1 MIDPCCDEVQGAGES
16 SVPEGWTWDETL
28 FLGSAPYY
36 LQGRPPYAPTLA
48 ATLSDVLLL
57 DGRQRVL
64 DVGCG
69 PGVLALEI
77 APYVAEVTGVDP
89 DAGMLAEAKRRAA
102 AMGITNASWL
112 QLRAEE
118 IPDTLGPV
126 RAATFGQSFHWVDQP
141 LVAAKMRDMLEPG
154 GAFVHVADVK
164 TPIGEREPL
173 PHPAPPYAEI
183 RSLIAAW
190 LGPVAR
196 AGQGM
201 LPKGSPNTE
210 EPVLAAAGFLRPQR
224 LHLPPA
230 GPFVRTEED
239 VVAWV
244 WSLSGSAPHLF
255 GTRRGE
261 FEAELRA
268 VLRQAS
274 PDGVFAEWLPDTD
287 VRIWRTPGEMTRQR
301 VSARDYTRRCS

>member
-1 MIDPCCDEVQGAGES
+1 M
-16 SVPEGWTWDETL
+16 PEGWTWDETL

-36 LQGRPPYAPTLA
+36 LQGRPPYAPNLA
-48 ATLSDVLLL
+48 ATLSAVLPL

-69 PGVLALEI
+69 PGVLALELT
-77 APYVAEVTGVDP
+77 PYVAEVIGVDP
-89 DAGMLAEAKRRAA
+89 DAGMLEEAQRRAA
-102 AMGITNASWL
+102 GMGITNATWL

-118 IPDTLGPV
+118 IPDTLGPFH
-126 RAATFGQSFHWVDQP
+126 AATFGQSFHWVDQP

-164 TPIGEREPL
+164 KPLSGRDPL
-173 PHPAPPYAEI
+173 PHPAPPYAEM
-183 RSLIAAW
+183 RALIASW

-210 EPVLAAAGFLRPQR
+210 EPVLAAAGFVGPRR
-224 LHLPPA
+224 LHLQHA
-230 GPFVRTEED
+230 GPLLRTED
-239 VVAWV
+239 DLVAWV

-255 GTRRGE
+255 GARRDE
-261 FEAELRA
+261 FETELRA
-268 VLRQAS
+268 VLRQAA
-274 PDGVFAEWLPDTD
+274 PDGAFAEWLPDTD
-287 VRIWRTPGEMTRQR
+287 VRIWRTPGSQAEE
-301 VSARDYTRRCS
+301 A

>member
-1 MIDPCCDEVQGAGES
+1 M
-16 SVPEGWTWDETL
+16 PEGWTWDETL

-36 LQGRPPYAPTLA
+36 LQGRPPYAPSLA
-48 ATLSDVLLL
+48 ATLRDTLAL

-69 PGVLALEI
+69 PGVLALEL
-77 APYVAEVTGVDP
+77 APYVADVIGADP
-89 DAGMLAEAKRRAA
+89 DAGMLEEARRRAGE
-102 AMGITNASWL
+102 MGITNASWL

-118 IPDTLGPV
+118 IPGDLGPF
-126 RAATFGQSFHWVDQP
+126 RAVTFGQSFHWVDQP
-141 LVAAKMRDMLEPG
+141 LVAATMRVILEPG

-164 TPIGEREPL
+164 SPQGERRPL
-173 PHPAPPYAEI
+173 PHPLPPYAEI
-183 RSLIAAW
+183 RALITAW

-196 AGQGM
+196 AGQGT

-210 EPVLAAAGFLRPQR
+210 EPVLAEAGYLEPQR
-224 LHLPPA
+224 IHLPHNAPLL
-230 GPFVRTEED
+230 RSED
-239 VVAWV
+239 DLVAWV

-255 GTRRGE
+255 GERRGE

-268 VLRQAS
+268 VLREAS

-287 VRIWRTPGEMTRQR
+287 VRIWRTPT
-301 VSARDYTRRCS
+301 V